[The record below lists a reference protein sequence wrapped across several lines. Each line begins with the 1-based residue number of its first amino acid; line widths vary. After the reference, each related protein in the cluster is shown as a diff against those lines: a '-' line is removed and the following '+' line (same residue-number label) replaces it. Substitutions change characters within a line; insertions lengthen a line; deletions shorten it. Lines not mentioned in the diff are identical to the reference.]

1 MTFKTPC
8 NLTKRLGICFILYS
22 LVWFVLSYTYI
33 CAMDGW
39 KRDAIV
45 SLEHKL
51 QPNLSLTGLIPLLE
65 KPAGGFMTEIDRISV
80 EALEGRLKRVGR
92 IIEVLRKKGNKEIDA
107 FLEILRKSGN
117 EIWATEIEEKAKQ
130 FRREYAN
137 QGMV

>member
-1 MTFKTPC
+1 
-8 NLTKRLGICFILYS
+8 
-22 LVWFVLSYTYI
+22 
-33 CAMDGW
+33 MDGW

-130 FRREYAN
+130 FRQEYAN
-137 QGMV
+137 QGIV